1 MKLSIA
7 FALLLAASVQA
18 QDFKFLPWKYDRWN
32 STDGLIMKSDKAE
45 HAIRDGFIFWALG
58 KTNLVGQY
66 RFGVTTVL
74 ATGWEIRD
82 GFAWRKTDGYSWK
95 DLFAGMAGQ
104 GLIFAG
110 EKLFSKPKKNQA
122 RYDEALRQELE
133 ALRARVKE
141 LERNKIVITP
151 SPMPSILPYND
162 NQHFQPVPLRRT
174 DVPHVIL
181 NIDSLGATFSVD
193 SSFTIIGESK
203 IK

>member
-1 MKLSIA
+1 MKTLLIV
-7 FALLLAASVQA
+7 LLLAASAQA

-32 STDGLIMKSDKAE
+32 SSDGFILRSDKAE

-66 RFGVTTVL
+66 RFGVTTLL

-104 GLIFAG
+104 GIVYLG
-110 EKLFSKPKKNQA
+110 EKIFDKPKSKH
-122 RYDEALRQELE
+122 DKALRKELE

-141 LERNKIVITP
+141 LEKNKIVITP

-162 NQHFQPVPLRRT
+162 NPHFQPVPLRRT
-174 DVPHVIL
+174 DVPR
-181 NIDSLGATFSVD
+181 
-193 SSFTIIGESK
+193 SFTIIGESK